1 MEVTVED
8 VTLRHFKT
16 RIYLVEVPI
25 DEVANPIKA
34 EEICIICQERLELE
48 ESIGKLGKSLVS
60 KRTKEHFIQVSHQFS

>member
-48 ESIGKLGKSLVS
+48 ERIGTLGNL
-60 KRTKEHFIQVSHQFS
+60 